1 METFSLDEYP
11 LYSAL
16 SYTWGN
22 PLGQES
28 SDAAYREKFSISINS
43 KTFEVTKNLHDALL
57 QLQLS
62 YAGNYIWIDAIC
74 IWQADVQE
82 RNSQVG
88 LMDEIYG
95 KAAKVL
101 IWLGVSDA
109 ETASVT
115 RLISLLASLSE
126 ETIQQVEK
134 QVRDVGMSSDD
145 EGLTYERLGLPG
157 YWAPEWL
164 SLVSFF
170 RRTYFHRV
178 WVLQE
183 NALAK
188 EAQVYCGEISFPA
201 QDLWDASMALVRTD
215 LGGDLREIDRNANA
229 TRVDKGCVGITASTI
244 YFLRVMCHANDR
256 SMFLDQFSFFH
267 RIRDAFPD
275 AVTLLP
281 ILLLLT
287 RGFKATDP
295 RDHIFSL
302 FGIVTKVA
310 KIKGLQSLPIS
321 ADYTK
326 TTPEVFCHVMKLILE
341 STGWLAFLAFVP
353 DRSMQSISN
362 TPTWVPDFTTRAQ
375 TPFMWVAES
384 KEVPRFDAGK
394 VFHSA
399 RSVFQIDGNQLRL
412 QARHLDV
419 VSDLG
424 ETASRI
430 SEHGIFEDLA
440 KLMLKCPPEYI
451 TGQDRIEVLWRTLIS
466 DQTPL
471 AYPAPGI
478 LAQSFSAW
486 VKFSLMKA
494 LNSLIM
500 QGEDVG
506 AYVCARISIEFLAQ
520 ADQTQVLSG
529 YQQVIDE
536 ITKNG
541 DPAVAD
547 DTAAYRSMLQRRM
560 LPYASVFC
568 KVAAGRRMF
577 RTESG
582 WLGLGPESLEVGDS
596 VWILAAAP
604 TPYALRKVVD
614 GPIDAYE
621 LVGEAY
627 VHGAMHGEP
636 LGTGNPQWDWV
647 ILQ

>member
-22 PLGQES
+22 PLGQDS
-28 SDAAYREKFSISINS
+28 FNAAYSERFKIYINS
-43 KTFEVTKNLHDALL
+43 KNYEVTKNLHDALL

-62 YAGNYIWIDAIC
+62 YAGRYIWIDAIC
-74 IWQADVQE
+74 IWQADVEE

-101 IWLGVSDA
+101 IWLGDSDA

-134 QVRDVGMSSDD
+134 QVRDVGISSDK
-145 EGLTYERLGLPG
+145 EGLTYEDTGLPS

-188 EAQVYCGEISFPA
+188 EAQVYCGDISFPA
-201 QDLWDASMALVRTD
+201 QDLWDASIALVRTD
-215 LGGDLREIDRNANA
+215 LGGDLREMDRNVNA
-229 TRVDKGCVGITASTI
+229 IRVEKGFVGMTASAI
-244 YFLRVMCHANDR
+244 YFLQLMCHANSR

-267 RIRDAFPD
+267 RTRDHSPD
-275 AVTLLP
+275 AVDLLP
-281 ILLLLT
+281 ILLLVT
-287 RGFKATDP
+287 RGFKATNP

-302 FGIVTKVA
+302 LGIITKVA
-310 KIKGLQSLPIS
+310 KIKGLKSLPIY

-326 TTPEVFCHVMKLILE
+326 TTPEVFCQVTKLILE

-362 TPTWVPDFTTRAQ
+362 MPTWVPDFTARAQ
-375 TPFMWVAES
+375 TPMMWVAES

-399 RSVFQIDGNQLRL
+399 ISGFEVDGNQLRL
-412 QARHLDV
+412 QAQQLDV

-424 ETASRI
+424 ETTSQI
-430 SEHGIFEDLA
+430 SDHGVFEDLA
-440 KLMLKCPPEYI
+440 KLMLKCPPEYR

-471 AYPAPGI
+471 DYPAPGN

-506 AYVCARISIEFLAQ
+506 AYIGARISIEFLAQ
-520 ADQTQVLSG
+520 ADQTQILSG
-529 YQQVIDE
+529 YQQVINE
-536 ITKNG
+536 VTENG
-541 DPAVAD
+541 DPTVD
-547 DTAAYRSMLQRRM
+547 DGTAAYRLMLQRRM
-560 LPYASVFC
+560 LPYAMVYS

-604 TPYALRKVVD
+604 TPYALRKAVD
-614 GPIDAYE
+614 GPADAYE

-636 LGTGNPQWDWV
+636 LGAGEPQWDW
-647 ILQ
+647 IMLQ